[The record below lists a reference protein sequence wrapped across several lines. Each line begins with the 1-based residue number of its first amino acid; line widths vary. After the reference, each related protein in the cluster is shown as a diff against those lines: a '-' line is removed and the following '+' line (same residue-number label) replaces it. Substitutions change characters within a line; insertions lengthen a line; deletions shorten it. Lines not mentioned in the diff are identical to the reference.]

1 MLNVVGWCI
10 DVVVSALLCARYK
23 HLEEGNEV
31 KKEPQ
36 PSKKGAVRSIDAIKQ
51 HFKTMWVTL
60 AEPLLFV
67 LIGASV
73 SVSYLNG
80 EFVGYGLLILVLGLV
95 VSWRVQFEVCVV
107 HIVVESQ
114 KNKIK
119 AHWCRKRK
127 GMGIHP

>member
-10 DVVVSALLCARYK
+10 DVVLSALLCARYK

-31 KKEPQ
+31 EKEPQ
-36 PSKKGAVRSIDAIKQ
+36 RSKKGAVRSVDAIKQ

-80 EFVGYGLLILVLGLV
+80 EFVGYGLLILVMGLA
-95 VSWRVQFEVCVV
+95 VSWRVCC
-107 HIVVESQ
+107 
-114 KNKIK
+114 
-119 AHWCRKRK
+119 AHCGRISSWSLLCAY
-127 GMGIHP
+127 

>member
-31 KKEPQ
+31 EKEPQ
-36 PSKKGAVRSIDAIKQ
+36 PSKKGAVRSVDAIKQ

-80 EFVGYGLLILVLGLV
+80 EFVGYGLLILVLGLA
-95 VSWRVQFEVCVV
+95 VSWRVV
-107 HIVVESQ
+107 HIVVESRRGR
-114 KNKIK
+114 
-119 AHWCRKRK
+119 CCV
-127 GMGIHP
+127 HPDL